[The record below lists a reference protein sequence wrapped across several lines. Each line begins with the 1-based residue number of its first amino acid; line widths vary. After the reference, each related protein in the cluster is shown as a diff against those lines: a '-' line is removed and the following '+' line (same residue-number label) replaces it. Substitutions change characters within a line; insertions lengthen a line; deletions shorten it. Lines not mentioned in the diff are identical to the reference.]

1 MYIII
6 RISIQSSIL
15 YSVGSSPCSPTSIR
29 NENIREKFDTIIREY
44 QQSLA
49 RNDYQL
55 ESLNQ
60 QELCELIVLLRERL
74 CNHTPAI
81 TNDVSTNQCTQ
92 TQQKN
97 DQILKDLFQQS
108 RNQTA
113 LLANI
118 NTILSKPT
126 DIKTVAKLSLAVL
139 FVWTVKTHIIDACLK
154 AK

>member
-6 RISIQSSIL
+6 RISIQNSIL
-15 YSVGSSPCSPTSIR
+15 YSLGSSPCSPTSIR

-81 TNDVSTNQCTQ
+81 TNECAQ

>member
-6 RISIQSSIL
+6 RISIQNSIL

-74 CNHTPAI
+74 CNHTPAT
-81 TNDVSTNQCTQ
+81 TNECTQ

>member
-1 MYIII
+1 LYIII
-6 RISIQSSIL
+6 RISIQNSIL
-15 YSVGSSPCSPTSIR
+15 YSLGSSPCSPTSIR

-81 TNDVSTNQCTQ
+81 TNECAQ

>member
-1 MYIII
+1 LYIII
-6 RISIQSSIL
+6 RISIQNSIL
-15 YSVGSSPCSPTSIR
+15 YSLGSSPCSPTSIR

-81 TNDVSTNQCTQ
+81 TNECTQ